1 MNSDQQLLTAKL
13 IIAIVWIFSFASFFP
28 PLDSTSMAVFGQSV
42 FWIMA
47 AAHTVECVI
56 FIGLYRR
63 SSEPLIMHFCKT
75 MAFGVIHKTE
85 VQREID
91 GLS

>member
-1 MNSDQQLLTAKL
+1 MDSEQQLLTAKMV
-13 IIAIVWIFSFASFFP
+13 IAVVWIFAFASFFP
-28 PLDSTSMAVFGQSV
+28 PLASSSFAAFGKAV

-47 AAHTVECVI
+47 AAHAIECVV
-56 FIGLYRR
+56 FSGLYRR
-63 SSEPLIMHFCKT
+63 TNQPLMMHFCKT